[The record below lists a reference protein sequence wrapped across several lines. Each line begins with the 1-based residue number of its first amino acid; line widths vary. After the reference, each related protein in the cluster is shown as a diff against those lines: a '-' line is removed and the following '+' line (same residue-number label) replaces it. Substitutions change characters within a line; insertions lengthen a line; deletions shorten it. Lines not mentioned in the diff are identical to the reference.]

1 MTRALYVCFLR
12 TQMTSTSWEK
22 SFNTA
27 AANHGPCHKSTF
39 KDLGSSNIGCSTG
52 ISSSHST
59 PFLVVIQT
67 IPLIAYDGRPSMKA
81 AIKQDQR
88 RRWPFLRDPRGVVCR
103 TWFRIDGK
111 IDPQY
116 LADIEWRFVCFDIK
130 STSWKRLQRQVVS
143 RIKSFRRANLFR
155 RKKSTPFQVST
166 QRMSFCGNF
175 LLKSFNSTGDENSG
189 KQRNTWPWK
198 LNHTSALFT

>member
-88 RRWPFLRDPRGVVCR
+88 RRWPFLRIHVAWFVELDLGSMERSIRNTLQTSNGALYALTSSPPVGNDYRDKWCLGLKVSDGR
-103 TWFRIDGK
+103 TFF
-111 IDPQY
+111 
-116 LADIEWRFVCFDIK
+116 AE
-130 STSWKRLQRQVVS
+130 
-143 RIKSFRRANLFR
+143 
-155 RKKSTPFQVST
+155 KKSTPFQVST
-166 QRMSFCGNF
+166 RRMSFCGNF
-175 LLKSFNSTGDENSG
+175 LLKSFNSTRDENSG